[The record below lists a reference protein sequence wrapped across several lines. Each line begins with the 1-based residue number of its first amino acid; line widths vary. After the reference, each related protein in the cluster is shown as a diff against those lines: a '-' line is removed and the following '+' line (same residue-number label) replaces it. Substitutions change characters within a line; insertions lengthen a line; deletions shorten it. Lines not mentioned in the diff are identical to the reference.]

1 MNAPPER
8 KDPDTA
14 LSDNGEPMRHITRHC
29 AMAAIALSAQIAF
42 AQATPAPTNPPTAP
56 AAATQPSERV
66 AARDRLL
73 MRIPIGLR
81 GDAIIVSID
90 TKAGT
95 VTLDGGMVMKI
106 KSPEVVE
113 GITPGLRVEYGVEET
128 KAGLVIIA
136 MRSIS

>member
-1 MNAPPER
+1 
-8 KDPDTA
+8 
-14 LSDNGEPMRHITRHC
+14 MRHINRC
-29 AMAAIALSAQIAF
+29 FAVAAVALSAQIAF
-42 AQATPAPTNPPTAP
+42 AQATPAPAP
-56 AAATQPSERV
+56 AAPAAQPNERT
-66 AARDRLL
+66 AARDRLF

-90 TKAGT
+90 LKAGT

>member
-1 MNAPPER
+1 
-8 KDPDTA
+8 
-14 LSDNGEPMRHITRHC
+14 MRHINRC
-29 AMAAIALSAQIAF
+29 FAVAAVALSAQIAF
-42 AQATPAPTNPPTAP
+42 AQATPAPTPQAAP
-56 AAATQPSERV
+56 AAQPNERT
-66 AARDRLL
+66 AARDKLF

-90 TKAGT
+90 LKAST

>member
-1 MNAPPER
+1 
-8 KDPDTA
+8 
-14 LSDNGEPMRHITRHC
+14 
-29 AMAAIALSAQIAF
+29 
-42 AQATPAPTNPPTAP
+42 
-56 AAATQPSERV
+56 
-66 AARDRLL
+66 

-90 TKAGT
+90 LKAST